1 MMNPCSPRANRF
13 SRADFFFSLIYVC
26 PDQKAGFRRPGD
38 SAPQLHTLRQ
48 AASVLLPYDKS
59 REEAWWQF
67 MMCSY
72 STRAL
77 VAARLNFLDFRGCLG
92 VGVSSG
98 TSWLEN
104 KKRQKEPENEGEMFL
119 TCWSLDARAVYV
131 LQDLEDFCGHV
142 KTVINPPFCD
152 IAQAYGAILM
162 AS

>member
-13 SRADFFFSLIYVC
+13 SRADFFFLWFMFALTRKQDFSIQEIV
-26 PDQKAGFRRPGD
+26 
-38 SAPQLHTLRQ
+38 LHSYTLRQ

-98 TSWLEN
+98 TFWLEN

-119 TCWSLDARAVYV
+119 ICVVFRCESSVCFTGLGRFLWTRENCY
-131 LQDLEDFCGHV
+131 
-142 KTVINPPFCD
+142 
-152 IAQAYGAILM
+152 
-162 AS
+162 